1 MNIKNI
7 VREAIQK
14 TLLEDVTNFNNILNS
29 KNKNLNES
37 NINRM
42 LHWLKGCDCA
52 FITAFR
58 KEFKDIRD
66 KDATYF
72 GPNGDWEEGKKFSH
86 EENRQKNKLMV
97 AELLQLGYGVTK
109 VQGVY
114 PETPKTDDAPITDNE
129 DIEESYLV
137 VNRRN
142 DENFLKNLQRIAEF
156 YNQDSIYYKEA
167 GAEEGHLIGT
177 NGCGWPEY
185 HEKGSGSKLHLDT
198 GSNYMSR
205 LGNKAFSFVSADSE
219 ETKDIKDTMER
230 IKKTLGTDEEYRQRH
245 WKDNE
250 GTNHEKKLAESVTFW
265 RNIVN
270 GRMMVIENMHPL
282 TRKTMNE
289 AIRSYK
295 ASVKTL

>member
-72 GPNGDWEEGKKFSH
+72 GPNGDWEEGKKISH

-114 PETPKTDDAPITDNE
+114 PETPKTNDAPITDNE

-198 GSNYMSR
+198 GSNYMTR
-205 LGNKAFSFVSADSE
+205 LGNKTFSFVSADSE
-219 ETKDIKDTMER
+219 ET
-230 IKKTLGTDEEYRQRH
+230 
-245 WKDNE
+245 
-250 GTNHEKKLAESVTFW
+250 NHEKRKELRREKLAEAVTFW

>member
-205 LGNKAFSFVSADSE
+205 LGNKAFSFASADSE
-219 ETKDIKDTMER
+219 ET
-230 IKKTLGTDEEYRQRH
+230 
-245 WKDNE
+245 
-250 GTNHEKKLAESVTFW
+250 NHEKRKELRREKLAEAVTFW

-270 GRMMVIENMHPL
+270 GRMMVRENMRPL

>member
-7 VREAIQK
+7 IREEIQK
-14 TLLEDVTNFNNILNS
+14 MLLEDVTNFNNILNS
-29 KNKNLNES
+29 KNRMLNES

-114 PETPKTDDAPITDNE
+114 PETPKTNDAPITDNE

-137 VNRRN
+137 VNRHN

-167 GAEEGHLIGT
+167 GQ
-177 NGCGWPEY
+177 
-185 HEKGSGSKLHLDT
+185 K
-198 GSNYMSR
+198 
-205 LGNKAFSFVSADSE
+205 
-219 ETKDIKDTMER
+219 KDILLALTDVAGLNTMR
-230 IKKTLGTDEEYRQRH
+230 RVVAANYILTLGLIICLDLEIKPFHLSVRTQ
-245 WKDNE
+245 
-250 GTNHEKKLAESVTFW
+250 KKPRTEMIPWNVLKKHLVLMM
-265 RNIVN
+265 NIGN
-270 GRMMVIENMHPL
+270 DIG
-282 TRKTMNE
+282 KTM
-289 AIRSYK
+289 K
-295 ASVKTL
+295 ALITKKEKNYVEKNWLRL

>member
-86 EENRQKNKLMV
+86 EKNRQKNKLMV

-205 LGNKAFSFVSADSE
+205 LGNKAFSFASADSE
-219 ETKDIKDTMER
+219 ET
-230 IKKTLGTDEEYRQRH
+230 
-245 WKDNE
+245 
-250 GTNHEKKLAESVTFW
+250 NHEKRKELRREKLAEAVTFW

>member
-114 PETPKTDDAPITDNE
+114 PETPKTNDAPITDNE

-137 VNRRN
+137 VNRHN

-185 HEKGSGSKLHLDT
+185 YEKGSGSKLHLDT

-205 LGNKAFSFVSADSE
+205 LGNKAFSFASADLE
-219 ETKDIKDTMER
+219 E
-230 IKKTLGTDEEYRQRH
+230 
-245 WKDNE
+245 
-250 GTNHEKKLAESVTFW
+250 TNHEKRKELRRKKLAEAVTFW

>member
-14 TLLEDVTNFNNILNS
+14 TLLEDVSNFNNILNS

-97 AELLQLGYGVTK
+97 AELLHLGYGVNK

-114 PETPKTDDAPITDNE
+114 TETPKTDDAPITDNE

-185 HEKGSGSKLHLDT
+185 HEKDSGSKLHLDT

-219 ETKDIKDTMER
+219 ET
-230 IKKTLGTDEEYRQRH
+230 
-245 WKDNE
+245 
-250 GTNHEKKLAESVTFW
+250 NHEKRKELRRKKLAEAVTFW

>member
-7 VREAIQK
+7 VCEAIQK

-58 KEFKDIRD
+58 KEFKDNRD

-205 LGNKAFSFVSADSE
+205 LGNKTFSFVSADSE
-219 ETKDIKDTMER
+219 ET
-230 IKKTLGTDEEYRQRH
+230 
-245 WKDNE
+245 
-250 GTNHEKKLAESVTFW
+250 NHEKRKELRREKLAEAVTFW

>member
-42 LHWLKGCDCA
+42 LYWLKGCDCA

-72 GPNGDWEEGKKFSH
+72 GPNGDWEEGKKISH

-114 PETPKTDDAPITDNE
+114 PETPKTNDAPITDNE

-205 LGNKAFSFVSADSE
+205 LGNKAFSFASADSE
-219 ETKDIKDTMER
+219 ET
-230 IKKTLGTDEEYRQRH
+230 
-245 WKDNE
+245 
-250 GTNHEKKLAESVTFW
+250 NHEKRKELRRKKLAEAVTFW